1 MAAVLT
7 LVPSVA
13 FSAQAEWTLKLES
26 VEISG
31 SGFDV
36 RPVDSVTVV
45 IQSGGG
51 TVDNPRS

>member
-1 MAAVLT
+1 VAAVLT
-7 LVPSVA
+7 LVPSAA

-36 RPVDSVTVV
+36 RPVDSVTAV

-51 TVDNPRS
+51 TVDNRP